1 MKESGKLEYQSP
13 NVQMQFGYDHVNFVD
28 KKHQVSYVAYYME
41 SSEDKLYPIRTQ
53 NSWTNKAPF
62 LVATHMTPGKMD
74 AQNGKMLSW
83 KNIDFYDLWKSPN

>member
-41 SSEDKLYPIRTQ
+41 SSEDKLYPKRTQ
-53 NSWTNKAPF
+53 NS
-62 LVATHMTPGKMD
+62 
-74 AQNGKMLSW
+74 
-83 KNIDFYDLWKSPN
+83 